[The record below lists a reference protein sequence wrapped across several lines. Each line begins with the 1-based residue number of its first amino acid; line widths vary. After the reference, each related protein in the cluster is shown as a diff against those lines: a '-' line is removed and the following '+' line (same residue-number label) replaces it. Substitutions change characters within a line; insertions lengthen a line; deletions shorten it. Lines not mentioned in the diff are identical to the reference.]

1 LRTVLAGRGNV
12 VAAYLFG
19 SVARDTA
26 TPTSDVDVAVL
37 FVADPPSTIDGL
49 HLRLE
54 GELERVLGVP
64 AQLVVLNRAP
74 CDLIHRVLRDGV
86 LLVDRDPRARIRFEV
101 DARNRYFDLQP
112 FLRRYR
118 RFPVDAATL
127 TDSDLIAKR
136 LAFTETRTRELT
148 TMARLDRVHEDLKEE
163 RFVEHT
169 LQLAIQ
175 AALDVASHIASDER
189 LGEPATN
196 RELFDRLAAGGWIS
210 KEHAAKLGDMAGFR
224 NVLVHG
230 YQDVDLDIVVDAARN
245 RLEDL
250 TVFVAAVRKR
260 LAS

>member
-1 LRTVLAGRGNV
+1 MT
-12 VAAYLFG
+12 AYLFG

-26 TPTSDVDVAVL
+26 TPNSDVDVAVL
-37 FVADPPSTIDGL
+37 LAAAPPRTLAGL
-49 HLRLE
+49 HLGLE
-54 GELERVLGVP
+54 GELERALGEPV
-64 AQLVVLNRAP
+64 QLVVLNRAS
-74 CDLIHRVLRDGV
+74 CDLIHRVLRDGTLV
-86 LLVDRDPRARIRFEV
+86 LDHDPGTRIRFEI

-112 FLRRYR
+112 FLHRYR
-118 RFPVDAATL
+118 RFPVDAPTL

-136 LAFTETRTRELT
+136 LAFTETRTRELA

-175 AALDVASHIASDER
+175 AALDVASHIVSDER

-196 RELFDRLAAGGWIS
+196 RDLFDRLATGGWIS
-210 KEHAAKLGDMAGFR
+210 KELAAKLGDMAGFR